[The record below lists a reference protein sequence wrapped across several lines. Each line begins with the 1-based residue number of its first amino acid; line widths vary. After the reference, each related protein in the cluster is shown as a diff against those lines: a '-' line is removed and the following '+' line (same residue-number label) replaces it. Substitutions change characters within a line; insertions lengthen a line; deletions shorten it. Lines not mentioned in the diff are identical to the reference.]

1 MGVIELINRPQAP
14 LFHIEHY
21 IDGEYIKYNS
31 NSGFVDD
38 RHGPERMTPQALSH
52 FTFER
57 SGHQLVVVDI
67 QGVGDLYTDP
77 QIHTASAKE
86 YGDGNLGTQGMALFF
101 HSHKCNAICQSLG
114 LTPFDLSR
122 NEIEAL
128 TDSDSSI
135 GSCSETRVKL
145 EEVIFCETPSFKERA
160 DFSKFFRERTFSS
173 TSVGYGSIQEEVR
186 ETETVNNLNVN
197 NNVNLV
203 SILVF
208 NFN

>member
-1 MGVIELINRPQAP
+1 MGVIELIDRAQAP

-77 QIHTASAKE
+77 QIHTAGGSE

-122 NEIEAL
+122 NEMEAL
-128 TDSDSSI
+128 NDTDSSF

-145 EEVIFCETPSFKERA
+145 
-160 DFSKFFRERTFSS
+160 D
-173 TSVGYGSIQEEVR
+173 G
-186 ETETVNNLNVN
+186 
-197 NNVNLV
+197 
-203 SILVF
+203 
-208 NFN
+208 